1 MSSPTPVPQKPDS
14 EFHEGALQIRPLH
27 DNLWSINVWGHHLTS
42 DLPSIRK
49 ELQRWKRESD
59 REYNQ
64 PTPQSQIL
72 DRAISFCDSLLE
84 ERKAPVSPEGGSSAA
99 SPERSFVARD
109 VLSIAPTSCSDVWSL
124 IVEPTLFTQ
133 LKNGDFPLPGP
144 YSQIDGSLAEIRN
157 TISSWHAHISQYP
170 DLLSA
175 SRQGGIARALAFCEL
190 RLAEHKAP
198 VSPEGGSAV
207 EERSL
212 SVSLRLEVRYDPN
225 ASVWVGHCPGMNLTS
240 QGTTRERA
248 FLAVEEAVLLF
259 LKYRQGNA

>member
-84 ERKAPVSPEGGSSAA
+84 ERKAPVSPEGGS
-99 SPERSFVARD
+99 E
-109 VLSIAPTSCSDVWSL
+109 
-124 IVEPTLFTQ
+124 VEDRP
-133 LKNGDFPLPGP
+133 
-144 YSQIDGSLAEIRN
+144 
-157 TISSWHAHISQYP
+157 
-170 DLLSA
+170 
-175 SRQGGIARALAFCEL
+175 
-190 RLAEHKAP
+190 
-198 VSPEGGSAV
+198 
-207 EERSL
+207 L
-212 SVSLRLEVRYDPN
+212 SVSLRLEVRYDPT
-225 ASVWVGHCPGMNLTS
+225 ASVWVGHCPGLNLTS

>member
-1 MSSPTPVPQKPDS
+1 MSRNEHEFANPSPSKSRFRIPRGGPPDP
-14 EFHEGALQIRPLH
+14 ALH

-84 ERKAPVSPEGGSSAA
+84 E
-99 SPERSFVARD
+99 
-109 VLSIAPTSCSDVWSL
+109 
-124 IVEPTLFTQ
+124 
-133 LKNGDFPLPGP
+133 
-144 YSQIDGSLAEIRN
+144 
-157 TISSWHAHISQYP
+157 
-170 DLLSA
+170 
-175 SRQGGIARALAFCEL
+175 
-190 RLAEHKAP
+190 HKAP

-212 SVSLRLEVRYDPN
+212 SVSLRLEVRYDPT